1 MFWPG
6 MAGAA
11 EPSRWA
17 FLAIAVPACLFFTKP
32 RLGPSHWLIIA
43 LLLWAAIT
51 AIWAEVFYD
60 AVMGWYELALMGG
73 LFAIAHE
80 VEDPKW
86 VYRGLAAGLG
96 VSTVIAIIQRMGY
109 EPVLSVLVGE
119 QNPAGLFINPS
130 LLGESC
136 AAIAILMLARREYWY
151 AAMVVPALFLSQNR
165 SGIGAFVVCLA
176 VWIGVERKRGLGVL
190 LMAVCIVPAYL
201 ALIKGMHPW
210 DSIPQRF
217 DIWQGVW
224 QGVTLFGHG
233 IGQFY
238 VGFSQYSDA
247 LSAETSPTWIMTAH
261 AHNDGLEFLFE
272 LGLPGI
278 AILGGLVWLVYR
290 QGPFPEL
297 LALSAIGITALVGFP
312 LHVPFTA
319 AVASILAGAAVGY
332 RRVVGGTQL
341 YRRSGVYGWGEQP
354 KPVLVTEGGRPVP
367 V

>member
-1 MFWPG
+1 
-6 MAGAA
+6 
-11 EPSRWA
+11 
-17 FLAIAVPACLFFTKP
+17 
-32 RLGPSHWLIIA
+32 
-43 LLLWAAIT
+43 LLWAAVT

-60 AVMGWYELALMGG
+60 ALNGWLELALMGG

-86 VYRGLAAGLG
+86 IYRGLAAGLG
-96 VSTVIAIIQRMGY
+96 ASTVICVIQEMGY
-109 EPVLSVLVGE
+109 QPVIAVLVGT
-119 QNPAGLFINPS
+119 QNPSGLFINPS

-136 AAIAILMLARREYWY
+136 AAVAVLMLARREYWF
-151 AAMVVPALFLSQNR
+151 AALIVPALFMSQNR
-165 SGIGAFVVCLA
+165 AGIIAFVVCLA
-176 VWIGVERKRGLGVL
+176 VWIGVERRRGLGAL
-190 LMAVCIVPAYL
+190 LLGGCLVPAYL
-201 ALIKGMHPW
+201 AITKGMHPW

-217 DIWQGVW
+217 DIWQGAW
-224 QGVTLFGHG
+224 QGMTLLGHG

-238 VGFSQYSDA
+238 VDFPIHSDA
-247 LSAETSPTWIMTAH
+247 LSSETSPTWIMTAH

-278 AILGGLVWLVYR
+278 ACLGGLVWLVYR

-319 AVASILAGAAVGY
+319 AVASILAGAAVGC
-332 RRVVGGTQL
+332 RRLVGGTEL
-341 YRRSGVYGWGEQP
+341 HSRPSVYRWGAES
-354 KPVLVTEGGRPVP
+354 KPFLVTEGGRPVP